1 MSVDIA
7 QPTQPTYK
15 VAVSYI
21 PLMRKIPP
29 GDALWRTFNASFTN
43 LSIAPFDLAAKV
55 YDGLALTT
63 WHKDHWRSGDNF
75 ILGQHIGLDMDT
87 EDERST
93 LTQLCKDPFIA
104 KYASFLYTTISHT
117 SEKPRGR
124 VIFLL
129 DTPIM
134 QAKNYT
140 LAASALLWLF
150 GTADRQCRD
159 AVRFFYG
166 ARGCDVEYFDN
177 VLPLTTIKHLIAQ
190 YQESGQRERQR
201 HTGEWATTA
210 DQNEVADALR
220 LIPAWGIDYD
230 EWVQVLMGIHAGF
243 GDAGLS
249 LAETWADGAPN
260 EVARKWASF
269 KANGNYAGAV
279 TVATVFGIAKR
290 FGWRK
295 HETV

>member
-1 MSVDIA
+1 MDD
-7 QPTQPTYK
+7 TYRI
-15 VAVSYI
+15 AVSSYA
-21 PLMRKIPP
+21 LDHKIPP
-29 GDALWRTFNASFTN
+29 GDTFWPTFNASFDNRN
-43 LSIAPFDLAAKV
+43 LSRLDLIEAI
-55 YDGLALTT
+55 YTGHPITT
-63 WHKDHWRSGDNF
+63 WHRNHWRAGNNYEC
-75 ILGQHIGLDMDT
+75 GQAIGLDFDT
-87 EDERST
+87 EDERAR
-93 LTQLCKDPFIA
+93 LPVLAADKFIA
-104 KYASFLYTTISHT
+104 RHGALIHTTTSHT
-117 SEKPRGR
+117 PAKPRAR
-124 VIFLL
+124 VMFLL
-129 DTPIM
+129 DTPIF
-134 QAKNYT
+134 QATNYA
-140 LAASALLWLF
+140 LAAQALLWLF
-150 GTADRQCRD
+150 GAADRQCKD
-159 AVRFFYG
+159 PVRFWYG
-166 ARGCDVEYFDN
+166 ARGCDVEYFEN
-177 VLPLTTIKHLIAQ
+177 VLPLATIKHLIAQ

-201 HTGEWATTA
+201 HTGEWAATA

-249 LAETWADGAPN
+249 LAETWADGLPN